1 MGPAKGQEIY
11 DQLPD
16 EAKKSFD
23 LDNDGNL
30 VYKNR
35 AYRRRK
41 PPTDNWYTK
50 KTHSIQIKRK
60 KIREKTKNNRRFAEA

>member
-1 MGPAKGQEIY
+1 MQPSKGQEVY
-11 DQLPD
+11 DKLPE

-23 LDNDGNL
+23 MDNDGNL

-41 PPTDNWYTK
+41 PPTDNWETK
-50 KTHSIQIKRK
+50 KTHAIKK
-60 KIREKTKNNRRFAEA
+60 KRAKINAKKSKHNRRSS